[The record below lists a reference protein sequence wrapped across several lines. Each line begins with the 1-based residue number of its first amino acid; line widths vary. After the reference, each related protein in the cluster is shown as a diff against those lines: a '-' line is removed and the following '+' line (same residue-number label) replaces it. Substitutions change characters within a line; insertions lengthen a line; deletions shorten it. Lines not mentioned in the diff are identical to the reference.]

1 MWKSALSFRKRP
13 VRFPIISNTHVQ
25 MQTAAMCKQK
35 QQPNNDVGKETVL
48 FWSNTQT
55 LLNILHNSSFSA
67 PYLGLWSV
75 QVLMVCVCRGGGLGW
90 GVDQNHCWI
99 YNSLEGGDGGG
110 GGGGGHEKRTTNAR
124 RKKHTPRNQTFYT
137 VAHQAS
143 GLNMNAPYKL
153 IDTHNTQSVCSILI
167 IYTKTSFT
175 LDQQAD
181 NIGESTEKA
190 SFLLDVCQTILV

>member
-1 MWKSALSFRKRP
+1 MKKEP
-13 VRFPIISNTHVQ
+13 Q
-25 MQTAAMCKQK
+25 MREK
-35 QQPNNDVGKETVL
+35 NN
-48 FWSNTQT
+48 N
-55 LLNILHNSSFSA
+55 
-67 PYLGLWSV
+67 
-75 QVLMVCVCRGGGLGW
+75 
-90 GVDQNHCWI
+90 
-99 YNSLEGGDGGG
+99 
-110 GGGGGHEKRTTNAR
+110 
-124 RKKHTPRNQTFYT
+124 TPRNQTFYT

-167 IYTKTSFT
+167 IYTNTSFR